1 MRRRRAGAG
10 AGVGGSRHRVEGEDG
25 RCHPPPATAR
35 LASGGSASSLDWI
48 EGSTLL
54 AGLAVE
60 DLVDPLV
67 DGLGALVVV
76 RTRGV
81 RRTRDAR
88 DVRDRRLQVRVHL
101 HHGRVL
107 GHRRDGRHVGVGDR
121 VELLHRRARHVADE
135 LDRRVDVLR
144 VLVHG
149 ELPAA
154 DRADRLAAG
163 AVREDGDAELAD
175 DLRRLRIGSDRI
187 GVRPVAHERRVALD
201 ERGVGLALLVGGHVT
216 GRGLADL
223 GRELVEDR
231 WRPWGCRSSPC
242 RRRRSCRRPTTGTTR
257 ARRTSGPRTSCPG
270 RRSRRSSNSRPCSPS
285 WIFFA
290 MAKSCVQVFG
300 GAV

>member
-1 MRRRRAGAG
+1 MRTK
-10 AGVGGSRHRVEGEDG
+10 D
-25 RCHPPPATAR
+25 
-35 LASGGSASSLDWI
+35 
-48 EGSTLL
+48 
-54 AGLAVE
+54 
-60 DLVDPLV
+60 
-67 DGLGALVVV
+67 
-76 RTRGV
+76 V

-88 DVRDRRLQVRVHL
+88 DVRDRRLQVGVHL

-144 VLVHG
+144 VLVHA

-175 DLRRLRIGSDRI
+175 DLRRLRVGSDRI

-201 ERGVGLALLVGGHVT
+201 ERGVRLALLVGGHVT

-223 GRELVEDR
+223 GRELVEDPGALGVVDR
-231 WRPWGCRSSPC
+231 HLAGVDEAAGA
-242 RRRRSCRRPTTGTTR
+242 RRLRTTR
-257 ARRTSGPRTSCPG
+257 ARHRSGPRTSSPG
-270 RRSRRSSNSRPCSPS
+270 RRSRRSSQFPACSPS

-300 GAV
+300 GSL